1 MATRA
6 HRRSAHTTTLHSS
19 SHYSRSSFR
28 LRLLHADPDVSSNP
42 LGVSALAGPNI
53 RLQSD
58 RAGSARSL
66 SPRPPSSGI
75 FSERTQTRLTALLFA
90 HHVRHVC
97 MSSDGAQRKTRLRS
111 RSFSFVKIIMFEVV
125 SCAMR
130 ASRTNH
136 SEYSFRSSSWWKDCC
151 FPTRMHHARS
161 RASTCSRAALV
172 DSSYV
177 ILLIIGK
184 KSAASPRVAGDRAT
198 PFERA
203 VLPCCQ
209 PY

>member
-1 MATRA
+1 MLWPPARITVV
-6 HRRSAHTTTLHSS
+6 LI
-19 SHYSRSSFR
+19 
-28 LRLLHADPDVSSNP
+28 RLLSTLLPITVDPPFAFASSTLTPTFPSNP

-66 SPRPPSSGI
+66 SPRPPSSDI
-75 FSERTQTRLTALLFA
+75 FSERTQTPLTALLFA

-97 MSSDGAQRKTRLRS
+97 MSSDVAQRKTRLRS
-111 RSFSFVKIIMFEVV
+111 RSFSFVEIIMFEVV

-130 ASRTNH
+130 ASRANH
-136 SEYSFRSSSWWKDCC
+136 SEYSFRSSSWWKNCC
-151 FPTRMHHARS
+151 FPTHMHHARS

-184 KSAASPRVAGDRAT
+184 KVSSESSCRWRSCYTV
-198 PFERA
+198 
-203 VLPCCQ
+203 
-209 PY
+209 